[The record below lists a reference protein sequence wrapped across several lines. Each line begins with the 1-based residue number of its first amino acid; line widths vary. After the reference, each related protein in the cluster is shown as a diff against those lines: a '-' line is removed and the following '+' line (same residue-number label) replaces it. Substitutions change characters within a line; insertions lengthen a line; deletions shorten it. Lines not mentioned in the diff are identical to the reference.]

1 MLRLIDQSEMFRT
14 ASHAPKA
21 AVPKNSNT
29 PEQGLSGEHKLGP
42 GSCGAKFLWG
52 ELLVETEKVNVTY
65 VRMGHPYS
73 WLIRSSILPEEPLTA
88 NC

>member
-1 MLRLIDQSEMFRT
+1 MLLCQSTLNKKQTGLQLQSLENGDCNKMLRLIDQSEMFRT

-42 GSCGAKFLWG
+42 GSCGAKFL
-52 ELLVETEKVNVTY
+52 
-65 VRMGHPYS
+65 
-73 WLIRSSILPEEPLTA
+73 
-88 NC
+88 